1 MFILIRIL
9 LIIALLMMLFVFYI
23 PIHMGILN
31 AGNAAG
37 ILVCVALIAVLL
49 FWKRFKGLIAS
60 LWEKRAGKVFV
71 CTVSAIIGFSAIL
84 AVVLTAAMSKQV
96 NDPPPD
102 ENTTMVV
109 LGCKVKDGKPSL
121 MLQRRLEAAYEYLS
135 EHESVCVVVS
145 GGKGDDELISEA
157 ECMKEYLISQG
168 IAAERI
174 FPEDKSTTT
183 KENLLFS
190 KNIIKKN
197 GLPTTITLI
206 TDGFH
211 QYRAEMLAKK
221 IDIDPY
227 NISGYT
233 TWYLVPT
240 YYVREW
246 FGIVYYKLFG

>member
-9 LIIALLMMLFVFYI
+9 LIMALLMMIFVFYI
-23 PIHMGILN
+23 PIYMGILN
-31 AGNAAG
+31 AGNAVG
-37 ILVCVALIAVLL
+37 IFVCVVMIAVLL
-49 FWKRFKGLIAS
+49 FWKRFKGLVAA
-60 LWEKRAGKVFV
+60 LWEKTAGKVFV
-71 CTVSAIIGFSAIL
+71 CTASAIIGFSVIL
-84 AVVLTAAMSKQV
+84 AVVLTVAMSKQI

-102 ENTTMVV
+102 DNTTMVV
-109 LGCKVKDGKPSL
+109 LGCKVKEGKPSL
-121 MLQRRLEAAYEYLS
+121 MLQRRLDAAYEYLS
-135 EHESVCVVVS
+135 AHESVNVVVS
-145 GGKGDDELISEA
+145 GGKGDDEIISEA
-157 ECMKEYLISQG
+157 ECMKDYLISKG

-190 KNIIKKN
+190 KNIIEEN
-197 GLPTTITLI
+197 GLPPTITLV

-211 QYRAEMLAKK
+211 QYRAEMLARK
-221 IDIDPY
+221 IDIIPY

-246 FGIVYYKLFG
+246 FGIVYYKIFG